1 MSLSLQLPPKFQSH
15 PECSVGIMTL
25 EDAQFLIGQGWLT
38 LEGAQFLFPEGA
50 WDVLAR
56 ASQASTA
63 LNQITKK
70 KESPTQEVVLHELS
84 ARYPVPH
91 GGDRN

>member
-15 PECSVGIMTL
+15 PECSVGIM
-25 EDAQFLIGQGWLT
+25 T

>member
-25 EDAQFLIGQGWLT
+25 EDAQFFIGQGWLT
-38 LEGAQFLFPEGA
+38 LEGAQFLFPESA

-56 ASQASTA
+56 ASQASNA
-63 LNQITKK
+63 LNQLAKK
-70 KESPTQEVVLHELS
+70 RKSPTQEVLLHELS
-84 ARYPVPH
+84 ARYTAPH